1 MINLRNIQTKLVVP
15 KKHYSEYGNYY
26 FRNAEDILEAVNKLL
41 KPNEFI
47 TLNDEIIQIGDRYYL
62 KATVVLSNGVDSISV
77 SAYAREALEKTKMD
91 VAQVTGSA
99 SSYAR
104 KYALTGLFA
113 IDDGI
118 DPDVLKD
125 SSRPASK
132 PATPAPMRSTVC
144 NCNTTSAYHAKW
156 CNAQKG
162 ATL

>member
-1 MINLRNIQTKLVVP
+1 MINLRNIQSKLVVP

-41 KPNEFI
+41 KPDEFI
-47 TLNDEIIQIGDRYYL
+47 TLNDEIVQIGDRYYV
-62 KATVVLSNGVDSISV
+62 KATVVLSNGVNSISA

-118 DPDVLKD
+118 DPDALKD
-125 SSRPASK
+125 SAK
-132 PATPAPMRSTVC
+132 PSPKPTQAQARSTSC

-156 CNAQKG
+156 CNTQKG

>member
-1 MINLRNIQTKLVVP
+1 MINLRDIQSKLVVP

-47 TLNDEIIQIGDRYYL
+47 TLNDEIVQIGDRYYV
-62 KATVVLSNGVDSISV
+62 KATVVLSNGLDSISA

-118 DPDVLKD
+118 DPDALKD
-125 SSRPASK
+125 SAK
-132 PATPAPMRSTVC
+132 PSPKPTQAQARSTLC

-156 CNAQKG
+156 CNTQKG